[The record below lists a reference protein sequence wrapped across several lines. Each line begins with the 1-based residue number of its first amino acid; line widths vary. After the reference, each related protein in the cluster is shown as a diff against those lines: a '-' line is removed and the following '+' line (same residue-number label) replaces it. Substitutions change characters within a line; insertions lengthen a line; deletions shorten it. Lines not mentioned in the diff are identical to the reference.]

1 LRTACDRGGGGYTG
15 GVLANHLRRACA
27 TRRGRLQSL
36 LGACPALI
44 PAGRP
49 RARNYAANPHP
60 FRASSHFLYF
70 VGLPLEGAALFVDE
84 GVSVLLVPDRD
95 PHDDLWHGP
104 TPDHAELA
112 EITGLAVQSVHS
124 LAGLRGDRTVAT
136 IPQLDRADGEHW
148 AEVLGRPCD
157 ELGVS
162 DADEVLLEALVK
174 LRLAHDEAAI
184 EELRRAAEASV
195 RAHLVGMGAT
205 RQGRHER
212 EICAEMEAVFARRGF
227 GTAYNSIV
235 TVHGEVLH
243 NHHHHLRMDAGQ
255 LLLADVGAE
264 TDTGYAAD
272 ITRTWPVSGRFSSTQ
287 REIYEL
293 VLAAQRAAIGSVR
306 PGVRYRDVHCRA
318 ARVLTDGLVSL
329 GVLRGEVDGLM
340 EQGAHALF
348 FPHGIGHLLGL
359 DVHDM
364 EDLGDRAGYAPG
376 RERARQFGISYL
388 RLDRDLEPG
397 MLVTIEPGFYQVPS
411 LLADPARVGL
421 SSSALDRAKLARF
434 SDVRGIRIEDDVLVT
449 ADSHEVLTGAL
460 PREPDEIEALVGIAV
475 S

>member
-1 LRTACDRGGGGYTG
+1 
-15 GVLANHLRRACA
+15 VLATHLRRACA
-27 TRRGRLQSL
+27 VRRGRLEAL
-36 LGACPALI
+36 LGATPALL
-44 PAGRP
+44 PAGRARP
-49 RARNYAANPHP
+49 RNYVANTHP

-84 GVSVLLVPDRD
+84 GVSVLLVPEHDA
-95 PHDDLWHGP
+95 HDDLWHGP
-104 TPDHAELA
+104 TPDHAQLA
-112 EITGLAVQSVHS
+112 DITGLAVQS
-124 LAGLRGDRTVAT
+124 LRTLDGLRGDRTVAT
-136 IPQLDRADGEHW
+136 VPPLDHAEAELW
-148 AEVLGRPCD
+148 ARTLARPVD
-157 ELGVS
+157 ELGVHG
-162 DADEVLLEALVK
+162 ADEPLLDALVK
-174 LRLAHDEAAI
+174 LRLSHDEAAI

-205 RQGRHER
+205 RPGRHER

-235 TVHGEVLH
+235 SVHGEVLH
-243 NHHHHLRMDAGQ
+243 NHHHHLRMDAGD

-272 ITRTWPVSGRFSSTQ
+272 ITRTWPVSGRFSATQ

-293 VLAAQRAAIGSVR
+293 VLASQRAAIGSVK

-318 ARVLTDGLVSL
+318 ARVLADGLVQL
-329 GVLRGEVDGLM
+329 GVLKGDVDGLI

-348 FPHGIGHLLGL
+348 LPHGIGHLLGL

-376 RERARQFGISYL
+376 RERSRQFGMSYL
-388 RLDRDLEPG
+388 RLDRDLEEG

-421 SSSALDRAKLARF
+421 SDKALDRDKLARF
-434 SDVRGIRIEDDVLVT
+434 ADVRGIRIEDDVLVT
-449 ADSHEVLTGAL
+449 AEGHEVLTRAL
-460 PREPDEIEALVGIAV
+460 PKEPDEVEALVGIAV
-475 S
+475 SN